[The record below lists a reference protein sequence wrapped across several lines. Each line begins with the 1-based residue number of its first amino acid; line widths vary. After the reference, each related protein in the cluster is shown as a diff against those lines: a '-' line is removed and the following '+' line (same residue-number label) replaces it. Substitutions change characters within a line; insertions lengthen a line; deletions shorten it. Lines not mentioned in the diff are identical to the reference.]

1 MNLIPHLAAITSC
14 QSVDEPLSFRFKIV
28 SSQRMNASLFHT
40 TAWSLLNRRLGPVQS
55 KPNAQEVMMT
65 QSRVAGIEPGQR
77 RLNGPQT
84 TGRELSQLVTA
95 PVFHDPG

>member
-1 MNLIPHLAAITSC
+1 
-14 QSVDEPLSFRFKIV
+14 
-28 SSQRMNASLFHT
+28 
-40 TAWSLLNRRLGPVQS
+40 VQS